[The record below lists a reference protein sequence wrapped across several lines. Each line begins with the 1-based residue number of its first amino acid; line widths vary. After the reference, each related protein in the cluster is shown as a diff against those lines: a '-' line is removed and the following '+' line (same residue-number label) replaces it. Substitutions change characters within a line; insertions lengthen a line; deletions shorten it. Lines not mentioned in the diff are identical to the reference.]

1 MRSSSLAAKS
11 QHGLLLS
18 PLCSV
23 LQNHCFSFIGCNLEL
38 LQISQ
43 PPPSPELLCFV
54 FCVSLDSAV
63 FSRSHRNMASK
74 GDLGSSK
81 ALCDFIPQSFSG
93 CLLHMCPEPGTHCA
107 MGGGVWKRDDNTKTH
122 YIFGSLCSYP
132 SERRWAYLLIKTQ
145 HFLQFPL
152 VSERSLLRGFKP
164 E

>member
-1 MRSSSLAAKS
+1 MRSSSSAAKS
-11 QHGLLLS
+11 QQGLLLS
-18 PLCSV
+18 PLCCV

-43 PPPSPELLCFV
+43 PPPSPELLFFV

-63 FSRSHRNMASK
+63 FSRNMASK
-74 GDLGSSK
+74 GDLGLSK
-81 ALCDFIPQSFSG
+81 PLCDFIPQSFSR
-93 CLLHMCPEPGTHCA
+93 CLLHMCPESGTYCA

-122 YIFGSLCSYP
+122 YIFGSLHSCP
-132 SERRWAYLLIKTQ
+132 SERRRAYLLIKTQ